1 MELLS
6 WNCVAPRRSELAAVV
21 SQCTTSLA
29 AIPSLASSVARTYA
43 CASVMEEI
51 RNENAPMSFIIVSC
65 SCRLLVRASWPRASK
80 DRCQLGQDRTN
91 LTDFTDLAGGRQSA
105 FASWNDS

>member
-29 AIPSLASSVARTYA
+29 AIPSLASSVVRTYA

-51 RNENAPMSFIIVSC
+51 RNENAALAFFIVSG
-65 SCRLLVRASWPRASK
+65 SCRLLVHASRPRASEN
-80 DRCQLGQDRTN
+80 RGQLGQDRTN
-91 LTDFTDLAGGRQSA
+91 LTNFTDLAGGC
-105 FASWNDS
+105 